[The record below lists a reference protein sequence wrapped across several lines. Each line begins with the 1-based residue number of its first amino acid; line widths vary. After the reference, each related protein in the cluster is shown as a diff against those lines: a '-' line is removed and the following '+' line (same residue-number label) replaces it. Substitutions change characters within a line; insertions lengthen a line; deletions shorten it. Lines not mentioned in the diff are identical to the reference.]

1 MSSSVPNVC
10 VYGTHMHLLTV
21 AVHNS
26 TILHT
31 AIAECAGWAENGE
44 CSLNPTYMLQNCPIA
59 CAGVAEKDKVMAEE
73 IGTCNE

>member
-1 MSSSVPNVC
+1 MVN
-10 VYGTHMHLLTV
+10 GTHMHLLTGV
-21 AVHNS
+21 F
-26 TILHT
+26 TIHIHT

>member
-1 MSSSVPNVC
+1 MSSSVPNVYVWYSHAPSNC
-10 VYGTHMHLLTV
+10 CCSQFMY
-21 AVHNS
+21 
-26 TILHT
+26 T